1 MLTSKK
7 GGHTTLLF
15 LESKFIE
22 YLEDLKKVKKYGKSY
37 NSLYLQT
44 ITKVLDALGM
54 YASVILQNT
63 QAIDKNVIV
72 YIVAVINEFAK
83 TYHISVREANNYL
96 IRFNGI
102 DFLTEH
108 YEAEHLLSLD
118 DAIQDLTQVCLNN
131 GGGIQ

>member
-1 MLTSKK
+1 MPLVC
-7 GGHTTLLF
+7 LL
-15 LESKFIE
+15 L
-22 YLEDLKKVKKYGKSY
+22 LSY
-37 NSLYLQT
+37 KIRRRL
-44 ITKVLDALGM
+44 I
-54 YASVILQNT
+54 
-63 QAIDKNVIV
+63 KNVIV

-108 YEAEHLLSLD
+108 YEAEYLLSLD